1 MALATLIPTQGTAVI
16 TVLSNVTGARVGGI
30 LLQAGT
36 MPSPTLLQWGSSSD
50 TVTGEGEEE
59 VDQPL
64 ADDDYSFIQDVYARV
79 GGPLRVRVDIIGHA
93 RIRHVGNYQSCMV

>member
-1 MALATLIPTQGTAVI
+1 MTLIPTQGTAAI
-16 TVLSNVTGARVGGI
+16 TVLRNVTGARVGGI

-50 TVTGEGEEE
+50 TVAGEEQVE

-79 GGPLRVRVDIIGHA
+79 GGPLRVRVVVIGHA
-93 RIRHVGNYQSCMV
+93 RIRYVGKSQPCMV